1 MTRLTEDMIDEIPR
15 TAGKRSEDLR
25 KAVGMDLR
33 TLAFRAIGED
43 PEDFDLSHYTAA
55 SVPITAGLG
64 VIGGFSQSVSAILG
78 NMGFRSFVTSK
89 TDIDGIYEALEKEA
103 DILFTADD
111 VRYMAYNRRTGV
123 YSDNSSA
130 TAAGYAEALDGAAGG
145 LRGKKVLVIGAGL
158 VGTEAVRI
166 LTSKGAA
173 VRVTDV
179 IPGKAEKLA
188 QEYHA
193 TAIPSVEAAISSHKY
208 ILNASPGFI
217 PGRLIMEGAVISS
230 PGVPFSFDADGVA
243 KSRAII
249 HDPLDI
255 GTAVMAAECVVSRK
269 KVGRT

>member
-1 MTRLTEDMIDEIPR
+1 MTRLTEDMIDEIPS
-15 TAGKRSEDLR
+15 TAAERSEGLR
-25 KAVGMDLR
+25 RAIGMDLR
-33 TLAFRAIGED
+33 ALAFRAIDED
-43 PEDFDLSHYTAA
+43 PDDFDLSCYSTA
-55 SVPITAGLG
+55 SIPITAGLG

-89 TDIDGIYEALEKEA
+89 TDIDGIYEALEKGA

-111 VRYMAYNRRTGV
+111 VRYIAYNRRTGI
-123 YSDNSSA
+123 YSDNAFA

-145 LRGKKVLVIGAGL
+145 LGGKEVLVIGAGL

-166 LTSKGAA
+166 LTSKGA
-173 VRVTDV
+173 VVSVTDI

-188 QEYHA
+188 SEYGA
-193 TAIPSVEAAISSHKY
+193 SAISSVEDSISSHGY
-208 ILNASPGFI
+208 ILNASPGLI
-217 PGRLIMEGAVISS
+217 PGRLIVKGAVISS
-230 PGVPFSFDADGVA
+230 PGVPFSFDAEGIA
-243 KSRAII
+243 KARAII

>member
-1 MTRLTEDMIDEIPR
+1 MTRLTEDMIDGIPG
-15 TAGKRSEDLR
+15 TAWKRNESLR
-25 KAVGMDLR
+25 QAVGMDLK
-33 TLAFRAIGED
+33 TLAFRTIGED
-43 PEDFDLSHYTAA
+43 PDYFDLSHYVTA

-64 VIGGFSQSVSAILG
+64 VIGGFSQSVSAILES
-78 NMGFRSFVTSK
+78 MGFRSFVTSN
-89 TDIDGIYEALEKEA
+89 TDIDGVYEALEKEA

-111 VRYMAYNRRTGV
+111 VRYIAYNRRTGA
-123 YSDNSSA
+123 YSDNSFA

-145 LRGKKVLVIGAGL
+145 LGGKEVLVVGAGL

-166 LTSKGAA
+166 LTSKGAT
-173 VRVTDV
+173 VSVTDV

-188 QEYHA
+188 SEYGA
-193 TAIPSVEAAISSHKY
+193 SAITSIEDSISSHKY

-217 PGRLIMEGAVISS
+217 PGRLIAKGAVISS
-230 PGVPFSFDADGVA
+230 PGVPFSFDAEGVA
-243 KSRAII
+243 KAQAVI